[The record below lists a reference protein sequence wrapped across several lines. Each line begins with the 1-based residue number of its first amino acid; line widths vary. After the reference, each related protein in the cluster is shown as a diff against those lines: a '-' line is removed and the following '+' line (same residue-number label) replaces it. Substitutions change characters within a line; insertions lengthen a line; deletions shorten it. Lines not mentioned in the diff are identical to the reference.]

1 MNQVIGQAK
10 KRVTGKLKVTG
21 GARYAAEFPIENVA
35 HGVLS
40 TSAIAKGRIKNIDTR
55 EAQAIPGVIAI
66 ITHQNA
72 PKLPFRSIPQEKRVS
87 TAPPGEYP
95 QTLYTDRIYFYGQ
108 PVAVTVAETLEQAE
122 QAASL
127 IRVEYEKQEH
137 SISVEQATA
146 AGQLIVPPEGGR
158 HSGDVSRGNPERALS
173 QAQVSVDANYLVPTE
188 HHNPIEP
195 HATIAVWEG
204 EKLTVYDKTQWVTS
218 VQQHLGSVFGIPQEN
233 VSVISPFIGG
243 AFGCA
248 GRIWQQTTIA
258 PIAARVVNRP
268 VKLVLSRKQM
278 FSMTGHRPY
287 TTQRLALGANKDGT
301 LTSIIHE
308 ATGEVASFETYTENL
323 LNASRFLYA
332 CPNVQT
338 KYRLAK
344 LDISAPTF
352 MRAPGEAQGVYALE
366 SALDELAYKL
376 GIDPLE
382 LRLKNYAQ
390 LDPESNLPW
399 SEKALRECYLQGAQR
414 FGWNQRNPQP
424 RSMQE
429 NGMMIGY
436 GMATGTYPMF
446 RNRAVARVR
455 ILNDGTAVVQSA
467 ASDMGPGTYTTM
479 TAIASEF
486 LGIPS
491 DRIKFELGDASF
503 PFAPPHGGSMTVA
516 SVGSAVKA
524 ACEEARKQALA
535 LAQKQRGSIF
545 AGTKSNEIGATNG
558 RMFLKQNPSEAISY
572 AEILTQANQKYIEV
586 EQASAPGDEKQ
597 KYSMHSFAAN
607 FVEVRIDELLGN
619 INVTRVVSA
628 VDVGRIINPHTA
640 KSQTIGGVVGGI
652 GMALHEHTHQDARYG
667 NYVNANLG
675 EYLVPVN
682 ADIPEIEAIF
692 CGEPD
697 YRANPLG
704 ARGIGEIAL
713 VGVAAAVANAVYHAT
728 GKRVRDLPITPD
740 KLL

>member
-10 KRVTGKLKVTG
+10 KRVTGKLKTTG
-21 GARYAAEFPIENVA
+21 GAKYAAEFPVENVT
-35 HGVLS
+35 HGVITTS
-40 TSAIAKGRIKNIDTR
+40 TIAKGRIANIDTK
-55 EAQAIPGVIAI
+55 EAQALPGVIAI

-72 PKLPFRSIPQEKRVS
+72 PKLPFKPIPKEQKFS
-87 TAPPGEYP
+87 TASPGEYP
-95 QTLYTDRIYFYGQ
+95 QTLYTDKIYFYGQ

-127 IRVEYEKQEH
+127 VRIEYEPEDH
-137 SISVEQATA
+137 SVSVEQVAD
-146 AGQLIVPPEGGR
+146 GQLITPKNR
-158 HSGDVSRGNPERALS
+158 QDKSRGNPEAAL
-173 QAQVSVDANYLVPTE
+173 ANAEVSIDVNYKVPTE

-195 HATIAVWEG
+195 HATIAVWSG
-204 EKLTVYDKTQWVTS
+204 DNLKLYDKTQWVKS
-218 VQQHLGSVFGIPQEN
+218 VQQHLGSVFGIPESN
-233 VSVISPFIGG
+233 IEVISPFIGG

-258 PIAARVVNRP
+258 PIAAKVVNRP

-287 TTQRLALGANKDGT
+287 TAQRIAMGASKDGK

-308 ATGEVASFETYTENL
+308 AIGEAASFETYTENV
-323 LNASRFLYA
+323 LNASRFLHA

-366 SALDELAYKL
+366 SALDELSYEL

-382 LRLKNYAQ
+382 LRQINYAES
-390 LDPESNLPW
+390 DPETNLPW
-399 SEKALRECYLQGAQR
+399 SEKALRECYTKGAEAM
-414 FGWNQRNPQP
+414 GWSQRNPEP
-424 RSMQE
+424 RSMSE
-429 NGMMIGY
+429 NGILIGY
-436 GMATGTYPMF
+436 GIATGTYPML
-446 RNRAVARVR
+446 RMQSAAKAR

-479 TAIASEF
+479 TIIASES

-491 DRIKFELGDASF
+491 DRITFELGDSNF
-503 PFAPPHGGSMTVA
+503 PFAPPHGGSMTTA

-524 ACEEARKQALA
+524 ACEKVRSQALA
-535 LAQKQRGSIF
+535 LAKQQSGSPL
-545 AGTKSNEIGATNG
+545 ARTKDND
-558 RMFLKQNPSEAISY
+558 LKAAEGKLFDSQNSSEGISY
-572 AEILTQANQKYIEV
+572 AEILAQAGEKSIEA
-586 EQASAPGDEKQ
+586 EATSAPGDEKQ
-597 KYSMHSFAAN
+597 KFSMHSFSAT
-607 FVEVRIDELLGN
+607 FVEVRVDELLGD

-628 VDVGRIINPHTA
+628 VDVGQIINPKTA

-652 GMALHEHTHQDARYG
+652 GMALQEHTYLDSRYG

-675 EYLVPVN
+675 EYHVPVN

-697 YRANPLG
+697 YNANPLG
-704 ARGIGEIAL
+704 ARGIGEIAI
-713 VGVAAAVANAVYHAT
+713 VGTAAAIANAIYHAT

-740 KLL
+740 KVI

>member
-10 KRVTGKLKVTG
+10 KRVTGKLKTTG
-21 GARYAAEFPIENVA
+21 GAKYAAEFDIKNVTHA
-35 HGVLS
+35 VITTS
-40 TSAIAKGRIKNIDTR
+40 TIAKGKIANIDTK
-55 EAQAIPGVIAI
+55 EAQAEVGVIAV

-72 PKLPFRSIPQEKRVS
+72 PQLPFKEIPSEQKIT
-87 TAPPGEYP
+87 TAPSGEYP

-127 IRVEYEKQEH
+127 IKVEYTPEDHQV
-137 SISVEQATA
+137 SVEQAAA
-146 AGQLIVPPEGGR
+146 AGQLIVAESRP
-158 HSGDVSRGNPERALS
+158 DKSRGNPEAAL
-173 QAQVSVDANYLVPTE
+173 ADAEVSIDVSYKVPTE

-195 HATIAVWEG
+195 HATIAVWSG
-204 EKLTVYDKTQWVTS
+204 DNLTLYDKTQWVKS
-218 VQQHLGSVFGIPQEN
+218 VQQHLGSVFGIPQEK
-233 VSVISPFIGG
+233 VEVISPFVGG

-248 GRIWQQTTIA
+248 GRIWQQTTLA
-258 PIAARVVNRP
+258 PIAAKVVNRP

-287 TTQRLALGANKDGT
+287 TTQKIAMGASKDGK

-308 ATGEVASFETYTENL
+308 CTGETAQFETYTEKV
-323 LNASRFLYA
+323 LNATRFLHA

-344 LDISAPTF
+344 LDVSAPTF

-366 SALDELAYKL
+366 SALDELSYEL

-382 LRLKNYAQ
+382 LRQINYAER
-390 LDPESNLPW
+390 DPESDLPW
-399 SEKALRECYLQGAQR
+399 SEKALRECYRQGAEA
-414 FGWNQRNPQP
+414 FGWSQRNPQP
-424 RSMQE
+424 RSMSE
-429 NGMMIGY
+429 NGILIGY
-436 GMATGTYPMF
+436 GMATGTYPMI
-446 RNRAVARVR
+446 RSRAVATAR

-479 TAIASEF
+479 TMIAAEA
-486 LGIPS
+486 LGMPS
-491 DRIKFELGDASF
+491 DRIKFELGDSSF
-503 PFAPPHGGSMTVA
+503 PFAPAHGGSMTVA

-524 ACEEARKQALA
+524 ACEKVRSQALA
-535 LAQKQRGSIF
+535 LARQQPNSPLAR
-545 AGTKSNEIGATNG
+545 TKEND
-558 RMFLKQNPSEAISY
+558 LKVAQGKLYAENSSEGVSY
-572 AEILTQANQKYIEV
+572 AEILAQAKQESI
-586 EQASAPGDEKQ
+586 QAEASSSPGNEKE
-597 KYSMHSFAAN
+597 KYSMHSFSAV
-607 FVEVRIDELLGN
+607 FVEVRVDEMLGD
-619 INVTRVVSA
+619 INVSRVVSA
-628 VDVGRIINPHTA
+628 IDVGKIINPKTA

-652 GMALHEHTHQDARYG
+652 GMALQEHTYLDTRYG

-675 EYLVPVN
+675 EYHVPVN
-682 ADIPEIEAIF
+682 ADVPEIEAIF

-697 YRANPLG
+697 YNANPLG
-704 ARGIGEIAL
+704 ARGIGEISI
-713 VGVAAAVANAVYHAT
+713 VGTAAAIANAIYHAT

>member
-21 GARYAAEFPIENVA
+21 GARYAAEFPVENVTY
-35 HGVLS
+35 GVITTS
-40 TSAIAKGRIKNIDTR
+40 TIAKGQITNIDTK

-72 PKLPFRSIPQEKRVS
+72 PQLPFEQIPKEQKIT

-127 IRVEYEKQEH
+127 IKLEYQEEQH
-137 SISVEQATA
+137 NISVEQAKA
-146 AGQLIVPPEGGR
+146 NGKLITPESR
-158 HSGDVSRGNPERALS
+158 PDKSRGDAESALS
-173 QAQVSVDANYLVPTE
+173 QAEVSVDVNYLVPTE

-204 EKLTVYDKTQWVTS
+204 DNLTIYDKTQWVTS
-218 VQQHLGSVFGIPQEN
+218 VQQHLGSVFGIPQAN

-248 GRIWQQTTIA
+248 GRVWQQTTIA

-287 TTQRLALGANKDGT
+287 TTQRVALGASKDGT

-308 ATGEVASFETYTENL
+308 TTGEVAQFETYTENV
-323 LNASRFLYA
+323 LNASRFLYT

-338 KYRLAK
+338 KYRVAQ

-366 SALDELAYKL
+366 SALDELAYEL
-376 GIDPLE
+376 GIDPLQ
-382 LRLKNYAQ
+382 LRLINYAEQ
-390 LDPESNLPW
+390 NPESNLPW
-399 SEKALRECYLQGAQR
+399 SEKALRECYEQGAQK
-414 FGWNQRNPQP
+414 FGWSQRNPEP
-424 RSMQE
+424 RSMSE
-429 NGMMIGY
+429 NGILIGY

-446 RNRAVARVR
+446 RERAGAVVK
-455 ILNDGTAVVQSA
+455 ISNDGTAVVESA

-479 TAIASEF
+479 TMIASEA

-491 DRIKFELGDASF
+491 DRITFELGNASF
-503 PFAPPHGGSMTVA
+503 PFAPPHGGSMTTA
-516 SVGSAVKA
+516 SVGSAVQA
-524 ACEEARKQALA
+524 ACEKARSQALA
-535 LAQKQRGSIF
+535 LAQKNSSLF
-545 AGTKSNEIGATNG
+545 AGTKSSDIKAQDG
-558 RMFLKQNPSEAISY
+558 RIFLKQNPSQSLSY
-572 AEILTQANQKYIEV
+572 QEILAQANQESIEA
-586 EQASAPGDEKQ
+586 EATSAPGNEKQ
-597 KYSMHSFAAN
+597 QYSMHSFGAN
-607 FVEVRIDELLGN
+607 FVEVRIDEVLGD

-628 VDVGRIINPHTA
+628 VDVGKIINPHTSR
-640 KSQTIGGVVGGI
+640 SQTIGGVVGGI
-652 GMALHEHTHQDARYG
+652 GMALHEHTYQDTRYG

-697 YRANPLG
+697 YQANPLG

>member
-21 GARYAAEFPIENVA
+21 GARYAAEFPVENVTY
-35 HGVLS
+35 GVIT
-40 TSAIAKGRIKNIDTR
+40 TSNIAKGQITNIDTK

-72 PKLPFRSIPQEKRVS
+72 PQLPFEQIPKEQKIT

-127 IRVEYEKQEH
+127 IKLEYQEEQH
-137 SISVEQATA
+137 NISVEQAKA
-146 AGQLIVPPEGGR
+146 NGKLITPESR
-158 HSGDVSRGNPERALS
+158 PDKSRGDAESALS
-173 QAQVSVDANYLVPTE
+173 QAEVSVDVNYLVPTE

-204 EKLTVYDKTQWVTS
+204 DNLTIYDKTQWVTS
-218 VQQHLGSVFGIPQEN
+218 VQQHLGSVFGIPQAN

-248 GRIWQQTTIA
+248 GRVWQQTTIA

-287 TTQRLALGANKDGT
+287 TTQRVALGASKDGT

-308 ATGEVASFETYTENL
+308 TTGEVAQFETYTENV
-323 LNASRFLYA
+323 LNASRFLYT

-338 KYRLAK
+338 KYRVAQ

-366 SALDELAYKL
+366 SALDELAYEL
-376 GIDPLE
+376 GIDPLQ
-382 LRLKNYAQ
+382 LRLINYAEQ
-390 LDPESNLPW
+390 NPESNLPW
-399 SEKALRECYLQGAQR
+399 SEKALRECYEQGAQK
-414 FGWNQRNPQP
+414 FGWSQRNPEP
-424 RSMQE
+424 RSMSE
-429 NGMMIGY
+429 NGILIGY

-446 RNRAVARVR
+446 RERAGAVVK
-455 ILNDGTAVVQSA
+455 ISNDGTAVVESA

-479 TAIASEF
+479 TMIASEA

-491 DRIKFELGDASF
+491 DRITFELGNASF
-503 PFAPPHGGSMTVA
+503 PFAPPHGGSMTTA
-516 SVGSAVKA
+516 SVGSAVQA
-524 ACEEARKQALA
+524 ACEKARSQALA
-535 LAQKQRGSIF
+535 LAQKNSSLF
-545 AGTKSNEIGATNG
+545 AGTKSSDIKAQDG
-558 RMFLKQNPSEAISY
+558 RIFLKQNPSQSLSY
-572 AEILTQANQKYIEV
+572 QEILAQANQESIEA
-586 EQASAPGDEKQ
+586 EATSAPGNEKQ
-597 KYSMHSFAAN
+597 QYSMHSFGAN
-607 FVEVRIDELLGN
+607 FVEVRIDEVLGD

-628 VDVGRIINPHTA
+628 VDVGKIINPHTSR
-640 KSQTIGGVVGGI
+640 SQTIGGVVGGI
-652 GMALHEHTHQDARYG
+652 GMALHEHTYQDTRYG

-697 YRANPLG
+697 YQANPLG

>member
-10 KRVTGKLKVTG
+10 KRVTGNLKVTG
-21 GARYAAEFPIENVA
+21 SAKYAAEFPVENVTHA
-35 HGVLS
+35 VITTS
-40 TSAIAKGRIKNIDTR
+40 TIALGQIANIDTR
-55 EAQAIPGVIAI
+55 EAQAIPGIIAV

-72 PKLPFRSIPQEKRVS
+72 PQLPFQEIPQEQSIS
-87 TAPPGEYP
+87 TAPSGEYP

-122 QAASL
+122 RAASL
-127 IRVEYEKQEH
+127 IKVEYQEEQH
-137 SISVEQATA
+137 NVSVEQAKA
-146 AGQLIVPPEGGR
+146 NSGLITPQNRP
-158 HSGDVSRGNPERALS
+158 DKSRGDAESAL
-173 QAQVSVDANYLVPTE
+173 ANAEVSIDAEYKVPTE

-204 EKLTVYDKTQWVTS
+204 DNLKLYDKTQWVKS

-233 VSVISPFIGG
+233 IEVISPFIGG

-258 PIAARVVNRP
+258 PIAAKVVNRP

-287 TTQRLALGANKDGT
+287 TLQRVAIGASKDGK
-301 LTSIIHE
+301 LTSIVHE
-308 ATGEVASFETYTENL
+308 ATAEVAQFETYTENV
-323 LNASRFLYA
+323 LNASRFLHA

-338 KYRLAK
+338 KYRVAK

-366 SALDELAYKL
+366 SALDELSYKL

-382 LRLKNYAQ
+382 LRLINYAET
-390 LDPESNLPW
+390 DPESNLPW
-399 SEKALRECYLQGAQR
+399 SEKALRECYQKGAEK
-414 FGWNQRNPQP
+414 FGWSQRNPQP
-424 RSMQE
+424 RSMSD
-429 NGMMIGY
+429 NGVLIGY
-436 GMATGTYPMF
+436 GMATGTYPML
-446 RNRAVARVR
+446 RMRSVAKAR
-455 ILNDGTAVVQSA
+455 ILQDGTAIVQSA

-479 TAIASEF
+479 TLIASEC

-491 DRIKFELGDASF
+491 DRITFELGDSSL
-503 PFAPPHGGSMTVA
+503 PFAPPHGGSMTTA

-524 ACEEARKQALA
+524 ACEEARSQTLV
-535 LAQKQRGSIF
+535 LAQKNSSLF
-545 AGTKSNEIGATNG
+545 AGVKSNDIEAQDG
-558 RMFLKQNPSEAISY
+558 RIFDKQNPSRSLSY
-572 AEILTQANQKYIEV
+572 QEILTQANQESIEV
-586 EQASAPGDEKQ
+586 EATSEPGNEKQ
-597 KYSMHSFAAN
+597 QYSMHSFGAN
-607 FVEVRIDELLGN
+607 FVEVRVDELLGD

-628 VDVGRIINPHTA
+628 VDVGKIINPHTSR
-640 KSQTIGGVVGGI
+640 SQTIGGVVGGI
-652 GMALHEHTHQDARYG
+652 GMALHEHTYQDARYG

-682 ADIPEIEAIF
+682 ADIPEIEALF

-697 YRANPLG
+697 YHANPLG

-728 GKRVRDLPITPD
+728 GKRVRDLPITLD
-740 KLL
+740 KVL

>member
-10 KRVTGKLKVTG
+10 KRVTGKLKTTG
-21 GARYAAEFPIENVA
+21 GARYAAEFPVENVTY
-35 HGVLS
+35 GVITTS
-40 TSAIAKGRIKNIDTR
+40 TVAKGRITNIDTK
-55 EAQAIPGVIAI
+55 EAQAIPGVIAV

-72 PKLPFRSIPQEKRVS
+72 PQLPFETIPSEQKIT
-87 TAPPGEYP
+87 TAPAGEYP

-108 PVAVTVAETLEQAE
+108 PVAVTIAETLEQAE

-127 IRVEYEKQEH
+127 VKVEYEPEDH
-137 SISVEQATA
+137 IVSVEQATE
-146 AGQLIVPPEGGR
+146 AGQLITPESR
-158 HSGDVSRGNPERALS
+158 QDKSRGNPEDAL
-173 QAQVSVDANYLVPTE
+173 ANADVSIDVSYKVPTE

-195 HATIAVWEG
+195 HATIAVWSG
-204 EKLTVYDKTQWVTS
+204 DNLKLYDKTQWVKS

-233 VSVISPFIGG
+233 VEVISPFIGG

-258 PIAARVVNRP
+258 PIAAKVVDRP

-287 TTQRLALGANKDGT
+287 TTQRIAMGASKDGT

-308 ATGEVASFETYTENL
+308 ATAEAAQFETYTENV
-323 LNASRFLYA
+323 LNASRFLHA

-352 MRAPGEAQGVYALE
+352 MRAPGEAQGVHALE
-366 SALDELAYKL
+366 SALDELAYEL

-382 LRLKNYAQ
+382 LRQINYAEQ
-390 LDPESNLPW
+390 DPESNLPW
-399 SEKALRECYLQGAQR
+399 SEKALRECYRQGAEA
-414 FGWNQRNPQP
+414 FGWSQRQPEP
-424 RSMQE
+424 RSMSE
-429 NGMMIGY
+429 NGILIGY
-436 GMATGTYPMF
+436 GMATGTYPMI
-446 RNRAVARVR
+446 RRPATAKAR

-479 TAIASEF
+479 TMIASES

-491 DRIKFELGDASF
+491 DRITFELGDARF
-503 PFAPPHGGSMTVA
+503 PFAPAHGGSMTVA

-524 ACEEARKQALA
+524 ACEKARSQALA
-535 LAQKQRGSIF
+535 LAKQQPNSLLAR
-545 AGTKSNEIGATNG
+545 TKDNE
-558 RMFLKQNPSEAISY
+558 LKVADGKLFDRDNPDLGISY
-572 AEILTQANQKYIEV
+572 AEILAQANQELIEAEV
-586 EQASAPGDEKQ
+586 SSAPGNEKQ
-597 KYSMHSFAAN
+597 QYSMHSFSVT
-607 FVEVRIDELLGN
+607 FVEVRVDELLGD
-619 INVTRVVSA
+619 INVSRVVSA
-628 VDVGRIINPHTA
+628 IDVGKIINPKTA
-640 KSQTIGGVVGGI
+640 TSQTIGGVVGGI
-652 GMALHEHTHQDARYG
+652 GMALQEHTYQDARYG

-675 EYLVPVN
+675 EYHVPVN

-704 ARGIGEIAL
+704 ARGIGEIAI
-713 VGVAAAVANAVYHAT
+713 VGTAAAIANAIYHAT

>member
-1 MNQVIGQAK
+1 MNQVIGQSK
-10 KRVTGKLKVTG
+10 TRVTGKLKTTG
-21 GARYAAEFPIENVA
+21 GAKYAAEFPVENVT
-35 HGVLS
+35 HGVITTS
-40 TSAIAKGRIKNIDTR
+40 TIAKGRIANIDTK
-55 EAQAIPGVIAI
+55 EAQAVPGVIAV

-72 PKLPFRSIPQEKRVS
+72 PQLPFKTISSEQKIT
-87 TAPPGEYP
+87 TAPAGEYP

-127 IRVEYEKQEH
+127 VKVEYEQENH
-137 SISVEQATA
+137 SISVEQAA
-146 AGQLIVPPEGGR
+146 EAGQLITPESR
-158 HSGDVSRGNPERALS
+158 QDKSRGNPETTLAN
-173 QAQVSVDANYLVPTE
+173 ADVSIDVSYKVPTE

-195 HATIAVWEG
+195 HATIAVWSG
-204 EKLTVYDKTQWVTS
+204 DKLKLYDKTQWVKS
-218 VQQHLGSVFGIPQEN
+218 VQQHLGSVFGIPSEN
-233 VSVISPFIGG
+233 VEVVSPFVGG

-258 PIAARVVNRP
+258 PIAAKVVDRP

-287 TTQRLALGANKDGT
+287 TTQRIAMGASKDGT

-308 ATGEVASFETYTENL
+308 ATAEAAQFETYTENV
-323 LNASRFLYA
+323 LNASRFLHA

-366 SALDELAYKL
+366 SALDEIAYEL

-382 LRLKNYAQ
+382 LRQINYAER
-390 LDPESNLPW
+390 DPESNLPW
-399 SEKALRECYLQGAQR
+399 SEKALRECYQKGAEA
-414 FGWNQRNPQP
+414 FGWSQRNPEP
-424 RSMQE
+424 RSQQE
-429 NGMMIGY
+429 NGILIGY
-436 GMATGTYPMF
+436 GMATGTYPMI
-446 RNRAVARVR
+446 RRPATAKAR

-479 TAIASEF
+479 TIIASES

-491 DRIKFELGDASF
+491 DRIKFELGDSSF
-503 PFAPPHGGSMTVA
+503 PFAPAHGGSMTVA
-516 SVGSAVKA
+516 SVGSAVQA
-524 ACEEARKQALA
+524 ACEKVRSQALS
-535 LAQKQRGSIF
+535 LAKQQPNSPLARTKDNELEVGDGKLF
-545 AGTKSNEIGATNG
+545 ANNLSK
-558 RMFLKQNPSEAISY
+558 AISY
-572 AEILTQANQKYIEV
+572 AEILAQANRESIEA
-586 EQASAPGDEKQ
+586 EATSIPGDEKQ
-597 KYSMHSFAAN
+597 YSMHSFSAT
-607 FVEVRIDELLGN
+607 FVEVRVDELLGD

-628 VDVGRIINPHTA
+628 IDVGKIINPKTA
-640 KSQTIGGVVGGI
+640 TSQTIGGVVGGI
-652 GMALHEHTHQDARYG
+652 GMALQEHTYQDTRYG

-675 EYLVPVN
+675 EYHVPVN

-697 YRANPLG
+697 YHANPLG
-704 ARGIGEIAL
+704 ARGIGEIAI
-713 VGVAAAVANAVYHAT
+713 VGTAAAVANAIYHAT

-740 KLL
+740 KII

>member
-1 MNQVIGQAK
+1 MNQIGQAK
-10 KRVTGKLKVTG
+10 KRVTGKLKTTG
-21 GARYAAEFPIENVA
+21 GAKYAAEFPVENVT
-35 HGVLS
+35 HGVITTS
-40 TSAIAKGRIKNIDTR
+40 TIAKGRIANIDTR
-55 EAQAIPGVIAI
+55 EAQAVPGVIAV

-72 PKLPFRSIPQEKRVS
+72 PQLPFRSVPSEQEIT
-87 TAPPGEYP
+87 TAPTGEYP

-127 IRVEYEKQEH
+127 VKVEYELEDH
-137 SISVEQATA
+137 SVSVERAVE
-146 AGQLIVPPEGGR
+146 AGQLITSESR
-158 HSGDVSRGNPERALS
+158 QDKSRGNPEAAL
-173 QAQVSVDANYLVPTE
+173 ANAEVSIDVNYKVPTE

-204 EKLTVYDKTQWVTS
+204 DKLKLYDKTQWVKS

-258 PIAARVVNRP
+258 PIAAKVVDRP

-287 TTQRLALGANKDGT
+287 TTQRIAMGANKDGK

-308 ATGEVASFETYTENL
+308 ATAEAAQFETYTENV
-323 LNASRFLYA
+323 LNASRFLHA

-366 SALDELAYKL
+366 SALDELSYEL

-382 LRLKNYAQ
+382 LRQINYAEQ
-390 LDPESNLPW
+390 DPESNLPW
-399 SEKALRECYLQGAQR
+399 SEKALRECYRQGAEA
-414 FGWNQRNPQP
+414 FGWNGRNLEP
-424 RSMQE
+424 RSQQE
-429 NGMMIGY
+429 NGILIGY
-436 GMATGTYPMF
+436 GMATGTYPMI
-446 RNRAVARVR
+446 RRSASAVAR

-479 TAIASEF
+479 TIIASES

-491 DRIKFELGDASF
+491 DRITFELGDASF
-503 PFAPPHGGSMTVA
+503 PFAPAHGGSMTVA

-524 ACEEARKQALA
+524 ACEQARAQALA
-535 LAQKQRGSIF
+535 LAKQQSNSPLAR
-545 AGTKSNEIGATNG
+545 TKDNKIEVADGKLFDRDNRSVG
-558 RMFLKQNPSEAISY
+558 ISY
-572 AEILTQANQKYIEV
+572 AEILTQANQESLV
-586 EQASAPGDEKQ
+586 AEATSAPEDEQ
-597 KYSMHSFAAN
+597 QQYSMHSFSAT
-607 FVEVRIDELLGN
+607 FVEVRVDELLGD
-619 INVTRVVSA
+619 INVSRVVSA
-628 VDVGRIINPHTA
+628 VDVGRIINPKTA
-640 KSQTIGGVVGGI
+640 TSQTIGGVVGGI
-652 GMALHEHTHQDARYG
+652 GMALQEHTYQDTRYG

-675 EYLVPVN
+675 EYHVPVN
-682 ADIPEIEAIF
+682 ADIPEIQAIF

-697 YRANPLG
+697 LQANPLG
-704 ARGIGEIAL
+704 ARGIGEIAI
-713 VGVAAAVANAVYHAT
+713 VGTAAAVANAIYHAT

>member
-10 KRVTGKLKVTG
+10 KRVTGKLKTTG
-21 GARYAAEFPIENVA
+21 SAKYAAEFPVKNVT
-35 HGVLS
+35 HGVITTS
-40 TSAIAKGRIKNIDTR
+40 TIALGRIANIDTR
-55 EAQAIPGVIAI
+55 EAQSVPGVIAV

-72 PKLPFRSIPQEKRVS
+72 PQLPFKPIPQEQKIT
-87 TAPPGEYP
+87 TASPGEYP

-127 IRVEYEKQEH
+127 IKFEYREEQH
-137 SISVEQATA
+137 NISVEQAKANGKVTT
-146 AGQLIVPPEGGR
+146 PESR
-158 HSGDVSRGNPERALS
+158 PDKSRGDAESALS
-173 QAQVSVDANYLVPTE
+173 NAEVSIDVNYKVPTE

-195 HATIAVWEG
+195 HATIAVWSG
-204 EKLTVYDKTQWVTS
+204 DNLKLYDKTQWVKS
-218 VQQHLGSVFGIPQEN
+218 VQQHLGLVFGIRESN
-233 VSVISPFIGG
+233 VEVISPFIGG

-258 PIAARVVNRP
+258 PIAAKVVNRP

-287 TTQRLALGANKDGT
+287 TTQRVAMGANKDGK

-308 ATGEVASFETYTENL
+308 ATCEAAQFETYTENV

-332 CPNVQT
+332 CPNAQT

-366 SALDELAYKL
+366 SALDELSYEL

-382 LRLKNYAQ
+382 LRQINYAEQ
-390 LDPESNLPW
+390 DPESNLPW
-399 SEKALRECYLQGAQR
+399 SEKALKECYRQGAEA
-414 FGWNQRNPQP
+414 FGWSKRNPKP
-424 RSMQE
+424 RSMSE
-429 NGMMIGY
+429 NDILIGY
-436 GMATGTYPMF
+436 GMATGTYPMI
-446 RNRAVARVR
+446 RRQATAKAR
-455 ILNDGTAVVQSA
+455 ILQDGTAVVQSA

-479 TAIASEF
+479 TIIASES

-491 DRIKFELGDASF
+491 DRVKFELGDSSF
-503 PFAPPHGGSMTVA
+503 PFAPAHGGSMTVA
-516 SVGSAVKA
+516 SVGSAVQA
-524 ACEEARKQALA
+524 ACEKARSQALA
-535 LAQKQRGSIF
+535 LAKQHLLSPLARTKDNNLKAQDGRIF
-545 AGTKSNEIGATNG
+545 DKE
-558 RMFLKQNPSEAISY
+558 NPSQGLSY
-572 AEILTQANQKYIEV
+572 QEILAQANQESIEAEATSEPGNEK
-586 EQASAPGDEKQ
+586 EQ
-597 KYSMHSFAAN
+597 YSMHSFSAT
-607 FVEVRIDELLGN
+607 FVEVRVDELLGD
-619 INVTRVVSA
+619 INVSRVVSV
-628 VDVGRIINPHTA
+628 VDVGKIINPKTA

-652 GMALHEHTHQDARYG
+652 GMALQEHTYLDPRYG

-675 EYLVPVN
+675 EYHVPVN

-697 YRANPLG
+697 YHANPLG
-704 ARGIGEIAL
+704 ARGIGEIAI
-713 VGVAAAVANAVYHAT
+713 VGTAAAVANAIYHAT

>member
-21 GARYAAEFPIENVA
+21 DAKYAAEFPVDNLS
-35 HGVLS
+35 HGVITTS
-40 TSAIAKGRIKNIDTR
+40 TIAKGRVINIDTK
-55 EAQAIPGVIAI
+55 EAQAVPGVIAV

-72 PKLPFRSIPQEKRVS
+72 PQLPFEKIPQEQKIS
-87 TAPPGEYP
+87 TASPGEYP
-95 QTLYTDRIYFYGQ
+95 HTFYTDRIYFYGQ

-127 IRVEYEKQEH
+127 IQVEYQEEQH
-137 SISVEQATA
+137 NVSVEQAKANGKVVT
-146 AGQLIVPPEGGR
+146 PENKP
-158 HSGDVSRGNPERALS
+158 DQSRGDAESAL
-173 QAQVSVDANYLVPTE
+173 ANAEVSIDSEYKVPTE

-195 HATIAVWEG
+195 HATIAIWSG
-204 EKLTVYDKTQWVTS
+204 DNLKLYDKTQWVKS
-218 VQQHLGSVFGIPQEN
+218 VQQHLGAVFGIRQEN
-233 VSVISPFIGG
+233 IEVISPFIGG

-248 GRIWQQTTIA
+248 GRVWQQTTIA
-258 PIAARVVNRP
+258 PIAAKVVGRP

-287 TTQRLALGANKDGT
+287 TLQRIAMGANKDGT

-308 ATGEVASFETYTENL
+308 ATGEVAQFETYTEKV
-323 LNASRFLYA
+323 LNATRFLHA

-338 KYRLAK
+338 KYRVAK

-366 SALDELAYKL
+366 SALDELSYEL

-382 LRLKNYAQ
+382 LRQINYAEQ
-390 LDPESNLPW
+390 DPESNLAW
-399 SEKALRECYLQGAQR
+399 SEKALRECYQKGAEK
-414 FGWNQRNPQP
+414 FGWSQRNPQP
-424 RSMQE
+424 RSMSD
-429 NGMMIGY
+429 NGILIGY
-436 GMATGTYPMF
+436 GMATGTYPMLRF
-446 RNRAVARVR
+446 QAVAKAR
-455 ILNDGTAVVQSA
+455 ILQDGTSVVQSA

-491 DRIKFELGDASF
+491 DRITFELGDSSL
-503 PFAPPHGGSMTVA
+503 PFAPPHGGSMTTA

-524 ACEEARKQALA
+524 ACEEARSQALV
-535 LAQKQRGSIF
+535 LAQKTSSLF
-545 AGTKSNEIGATNG
+545 AGVKSNNIKAQDG
-558 RMFLKQNPSEAISY
+558 RIFDKDNPAQSLSY
-572 AEILTQANQKYIEV
+572 QEILTQADQDSIEV
-586 EQASAPGDEKQ
+586 EATSEPGNEQ
-597 KYSMHSFAAN
+597 QQYSMHSFGAN
-607 FVEVRIDELLGN
+607 FVEVRVDELLGD

-628 VDVGRIINPHTA
+628 VDVGKIINPHTSR
-640 KSQTIGGVVGGI
+640 SQTIGGVVGGI
-652 GMALHEHTHQDARYG
+652 GMALHEHTYQDARYG

-697 YRANPLG
+697 YHANPLG

>member
-21 GARYAAEFPIENVA
+21 SAKYAAEFPIENVTY
-35 HGVLS
+35 GVITTS
-40 TSAIAKGRIKNIDTR
+40 TIAKGQITNIDTK
-55 EAQAIPGVIAI
+55 EAQAIPGVIAV

-72 PKLPFRSIPQEKRVS
+72 PQLPFKPIPKEQQIT

-95 QTLYTDRIYFYGQ
+95 HTLYTDRIYFYGQ

-127 IRVEYEKQEH
+127 IKFEYQEQPH
-137 SISVEQATA
+137 NISVEQAKANGSVIT
-146 AGQLIVPPEGGR
+146 PENR
-158 HSGDVSRGNPERALS
+158 PDKSRGDAESAL
-173 QAQVSVDANYLVPTE
+173 ANAEVSIDVDYKVPTE

-195 HATIAVWEG
+195 HATIAIWEG
-204 EKLTVYDKTQWVTS
+204 DNLKLYDKTQWVKS

-233 VSVISPFIGG
+233 VEVISPFIGG

-248 GRIWQQTTIA
+248 GRTWQQTTIA

-287 TTQRLALGANKDGT
+287 TVQRVAMGANKDGT

-308 ATGEVASFETYTENL
+308 ATGEVAQFETYTENV
-323 LNASRFLYA
+323 LNASRFLHA

-366 SALDELAYKL
+366 SALDELSYEL

-382 LRLKNYAQ
+382 LRQINYAET
-390 LDPESNLPW
+390 DPESNLPW
-399 SEKALRECYLQGAQR
+399 SEKALRECYQKGAEK
-414 FGWNQRNPQP
+414 FGWSQRNPEP
-424 RSMQE
+424 RSMSE
-429 NGMMIGY
+429 NGILIGY
-436 GMATGTYPMF
+436 GMATGTYPMI
-446 RNRAVARVR
+446 RRPATAKAR
-455 ILNDGTAVVQSA
+455 ILEDGTAVVQSA

-479 TAIASEF
+479 TIIASES

-491 DRIKFELGDASF
+491 DRITFELGDSSF
-503 PFAPPHGGSMTVA
+503 PFAPAHGGSMTTA
-516 SVGSAVKA
+516 SVGSAVQA
-524 ACEEARKQALA
+524 ACEEARSQALA
-535 LAQKQRGSIF
+535 LAQKTSSLF
-545 AGTKSNEIGATNG
+545 AGTKSSDIKAQDG
-558 RMFLKQNPSEAISY
+558 RIFLKQNPSQSLSY
-572 AEILTQANQKYIEV
+572 QEILAQANQESIEA
-586 EQASAPGDEKQ
+586 EATSAPGDEKEQ
-597 KYSMHSFAAN
+597 FSIHSFGAN
-607 FVEVRIDELLGN
+607 FVEVRVDEMLGD

-628 VDVGRIINPHTA
+628 VDVGKIINPHTSR
-640 KSQTIGGVVGGI
+640 SQTIGGVVGGI
-652 GMALHEHTHQDARYG
+652 GMALHEHTYQDSRYG

-697 YRANPLG
+697 YHANPLG

>member
-10 KRVTGKLKVTG
+10 KRVTGKLKTTG
-21 GARYAAEFPIENVA
+21 GAKYAAEFPVENVT
-35 HGVLS
+35 HGVITTS
-40 TSAIAKGRIKNIDTR
+40 TVAKGRIANIDTR
-55 EAQAIPGVIAI
+55 EAQAVPGVIAV
-66 ITHQNA
+66 ITYQNA
-72 PKLPFRSIPQEKRVS
+72 PQLPFQSIPPEQKIT
-87 TAPPGEYP
+87 TAPAGEYP

-127 IRVEYEKQEH
+127 VKVEYTPQNH
-137 SISVEQATA
+137 SVSVEQAA
-146 AGQLIVPPEGGR
+146 EAGQLITPESR
-158 HSGDVSRGNPERALS
+158 QDKSRGNPETAL
-173 QAQVSVDANYLVPTE
+173 ANAEVSIDASYKVPTE

-195 HATIAVWEG
+195 HATIAVWSG
-204 EKLTVYDKTQWVTS
+204 DNLKLYDKTQWVKS
-218 VQQHLGSVFGIPQEN
+218 VQQHLGSVFGIPSEN
-233 VSVISPFIGG
+233 VEVVSPFIGG

-258 PIAARVVNRP
+258 PIAAKVVNRP

-287 TTQRLALGANKDGT
+287 TTQRVAMGASKDGK

-308 ATGEVASFETYTENL
+308 ATGEAASFETYTENV
-323 LNASRFLYA
+323 LNASRFLHA

-366 SALDELAYKL
+366 SALDELSYEL

-382 LRLKNYAQ
+382 LRQINYAEQ
-390 LDPESNLPW
+390 DPESNLPW
-399 SEKALRECYLQGAQR
+399 SEKALRECYQKGAEA
-414 FGWNQRNPQP
+414 FGWSQRNPQP
-424 RSMQE
+424 RSQQE
-429 NGMMIGY
+429 NGILIGY
-436 GMATGTYPMF
+436 GMATGTYPMI
-446 RNRAVARVR
+446 RRSASAVAR

-479 TAIASEF
+479 TMIASES
-486 LGIPS
+486 LGIQA
-491 DRIKFELGDASF
+491 DRITFELGDASF
-503 PFAPPHGGSMTVA
+503 PFAPAHGGSMTVA

-524 ACEEARKQALA
+524 ACDKARSQALA
-535 LAQKQRGSIF
+535 LAQQHSLSPLARVKENDLKVANGKLY
-545 AGTKSNEIGATNG
+545 AGNSSQG
-558 RMFLKQNPSEAISY
+558 ISY
-572 AEILTQANQKYIEV
+572 AEILAQANQESLV
-586 EQASAPGDEKQ
+586 AEATSAPEDEQ
-597 KYSMHSFAAN
+597 QQYSMHSFSAT
-607 FVEVRIDELLGN
+607 FVEVRVDELLGD
-619 INVTRVVSA
+619 INVSRVVSA
-628 VDVGRIINPHTA
+628 VDVGRIINPKTA
-640 KSQTIGGVVGGI
+640 TSQTIGGVVGGI
-652 GMALHEHTHQDARYG
+652 GMALQEHTYQDTRYG

-675 EYLVPVN
+675 EYHVPVN
-682 ADIPEIEAIF
+682 ADIPEIQAIF

-697 YRANPLG
+697 LQANPLG
-704 ARGIGEIAL
+704 ARGIGEIAI
-713 VGVAAAVANAVYHAT
+713 VGTAAAVANAIYHAT

>member
-21 GARYAAEFPIENVA
+21 GAKYAAEFPVENVTY
-35 HGVLS
+35 GVITTS
-40 TSAIAKGRIKNIDTR
+40 TIAKGQITNIDTK
-55 EAQAIPGVIAI
+55 EAQAIPGVIAV

-72 PKLPFRSIPQEKRVS
+72 PQLPFQSIPKEQSLS

-95 QTLYTDRIYFYGQ
+95 QTFYTDRIYFYGQ

-127 IRVEYEKQEH
+127 IKFEYQEQPH
-137 SISVEQATA
+137 NISVEQAKANGSVIT
-146 AGQLIVPPEGGR
+146 PENR
-158 HSGDVSRGNPERALS
+158 PDKSRGDAESAL
-173 QAQVSVDANYLVPTE
+173 ANAEVSIDLDYKVPTE

-195 HATIAVWEG
+195 HATIAIWEG
-204 EKLTVYDKTQWVTS
+204 DNLTIYDKTQWVKS

-233 VSVISPFIGG
+233 VEVISPFIGG

-248 GRIWQQTTIA
+248 GRTWQQTTIA

-287 TTQRLALGANKDGT
+287 TVQRVAMGANKDGT

-308 ATGEVASFETYTENL
+308 ATGEVAQFETYTENV
-323 LNASRFLYA
+323 LNASRFLHA

-338 KYRLAK
+338 KYRVAR
-344 LDISAPTF
+344 LDISSPTY

-366 SALDELAYKL
+366 SALDELSYEL

-382 LRLKNYAQ
+382 LRQINYAEQ
-390 LDPESNLPW
+390 NPESNLPW
-399 SEKALRECYLQGAQR
+399 SEKALRECYQKGAEK
-414 FGWNQRNPQP
+414 FGWSQRNPQP
-424 RSMQE
+424 RSMSE
-429 NGMMIGY
+429 NGILIGY
-436 GMATGTYPMF
+436 GMATGTYPMLRF
-446 RNRAVARVR
+446 QAAAKAR
-455 ILNDGTAVVQSA
+455 IFKDGTAVVQSA

-479 TAIASEF
+479 TIIASEA

-491 DRIKFELGDASF
+491 DRITFELGDSSL
-503 PFAPPHGGSMTVA
+503 PFAPPHGGSMTTA
-516 SVGSAVKA
+516 SVGSAVQA
-524 ACEEARKQALA
+524 ACEEARSQALA
-535 LAQKQRGSIF
+535 LAQKTSSLF
-545 AGTKSNEIGATNG
+545 AGTKSSDIKAQDG
-558 RMFLKQNPSEAISY
+558 RIFLKQNPSQSLSY
-572 AEILTQANQKYIEV
+572 QEILAQANQESIEA
-586 EQASAPGDEKQ
+586 EATSAPGNEKEQ
-597 KYSMHSFAAN
+597 FSIHSFGAN
-607 FVEVRIDELLGN
+607 FVEVRVDEMLGD

-628 VDVGRIINPHTA
+628 VDVGKIINPHTSR
-640 KSQTIGGVVGGI
+640 SQTIGGVVGGI
-652 GMALHEHTHQDARYG
+652 GMALHEHTYQDSRYG

-697 YRANPLG
+697 YHANPLG

-740 KLL
+740 KLLS

>member
-10 KRVTGKLKVTG
+10 KRVTGKLKTTG
-21 GARYAAEFPIENVA
+21 GAKYAAEFPVKNVT
-35 HGVLS
+35 HGVITTS
-40 TSAIAKGRIKNIDTR
+40 TVAKGRIANIDTK
-55 EAQAIPGVIAI
+55 EAQALPGVIAI

-72 PKLPFRSIPQEKRVS
+72 PKLPFKPTPSEQKIT
-87 TAPPGEYP
+87 TAPSGEYP
-95 QTLYTDRIYFYGQ
+95 QTLYTDKIYFYGQ

-127 IRVEYEKQEH
+127 VRIEYEPEDH
-137 SISVEQATA
+137 SVSVEQAA
-146 AGQLIVPPEGGR
+146 ADGQLIKSEEKP
-158 HSGDVSRGNPERALS
+158 DKSRGNPEAAL
-173 QAQVSVDANYLVPTE
+173 ANAEVSIDVNYKVPTE

-195 HATIAVWEG
+195 HATIAVWSG
-204 EKLTVYDKTQWVTS
+204 DNLKLYDKTQWVKS
-218 VQQHLGSVFGIPQEN
+218 VQQHLGSVFGIAQEN
-233 VSVISPFIGG
+233 IEVISPFIGG

-258 PIAARVVNRP
+258 PIAAKVVNRP

-287 TTQRLALGANKDGT
+287 TAQRIAMGASKDGK

-308 ATGEVASFETYTENL
+308 ATGEVASFETYTENV
-323 LNASRFLYA
+323 LNASRFLHA

-366 SALDELAYKL
+366 SALDELSYEL

-382 LRLKNYAQ
+382 LRQINYAEV
-390 LDPESNLPW
+390 DPESNLPW
-399 SEKALRECYLQGAQR
+399 SKKALRECYTKGAEV
-414 FGWNQRNPQP
+414 FGWSQRNPEP
-424 RSMQE
+424 RSMSE
-429 NGMMIGY
+429 NGILIGY
-436 GMATGTYPMF
+436 GMATGTYPMI
-446 RNRAVARVR
+446 RLESAAKAR
-455 ILNDGTAVVQSA
+455 ILNDGTAVIQSA

-479 TAIASEF
+479 TIIASES

-491 DRIKFELGDASF
+491 DRITFELGDSNF
-503 PFAPPHGGSMTVA
+503 PFAPAHGGSMTTA

-524 ACEEARKQALA
+524 ACEKARSQALA
-535 LAQKQRGSIF
+535 LAKQQSDSPLARI
-545 AGTKSNEIGATNG
+545 KDNN
-558 RMFLKQNPSEAISY
+558 LKAAEGKLFDSQNPDRGISY
-572 AEILTQANQKYIEV
+572 AEILAQAGEKSIEA
-586 EQASAPGDEKQ
+586 EATSAPGDEKQ
-597 KYSMHSFAAN
+597 KYSMHSFSAT
-607 FVEVRIDELLGN
+607 FVEVRVDELLGDV
-619 INVTRVVSA
+619 NVTRVVSA
-628 VDVGRIINPHTA
+628 VDVGQIINPKTA

-652 GMALHEHTHQDARYG
+652 GMALQEHTYLDSRYG
-667 NYVNANLG
+667 NYVNANLA
-675 EYLVPVN
+675 EYHVPVN

-697 YRANPLG
+697 YHANPLG
-704 ARGIGEIAL
+704 ARGIGEIAI
-713 VGVAAAVANAVYHAT
+713 VGTAAAIANAIYHAT

-740 KLL
+740 KVL